1 MRLEVALAGIERLF
15 LDTAPVIYLVEQNPR
30 YDDVVRRIFRAIDEG
45 SIIVVTS
52 PITLAE
58 CLVVPYRSNS
68 AAMERQYIERITRG
82 RNTVFT
88 SIDEYIARH
97 AAQLRARYQ
106 LRLADALQAAVALQ
120 AGCDAI
126 LTNDTIF
133 SRVAELPALLVDN
146 LQP

>member
-1 MRLEVALAGIERLF
+1 MRLEGALAGIERLF

-68 AAMERQYIERITRG
+68 TAMERQYIERITRG

-88 SIDEYIARH
+88 SIDEHIARH
-97 AAQLRARYQ
+97 SAQLRARYQ